1 MYIAYA
7 DPALRLYVA
16 VGDRARVALTTPDEE
31 HTNVLAQQSDGNALE
46 FELAQMRPG
55 QQRIIGGNVIARCD
69 MEGIVRWA
77 EVVSAT
83 ECSEHTFGQA
93 LLTLYSYLKGVPKCS

>member
-31 HTNVLAQQSDGNALE
+31 HTNV

>member
-55 QQRIIGGNVIARCD
+55 QQRIIGGD